1 MDGVRSWVVG
11 VARSVDCSYLY
22 PKVVGLWGR
31 AAGVRIFD
39 TRPGCVWLWSGALT
53 LVVLVMRHGWHTR
66 AGAGDRWRLVALSSF
81 IATEYNG

>member
-1 MDGVRSWVVG
+1 
-11 VARSVDCSYLY
+11 
-22 PKVVGLWGR
+22 
-31 AAGVRIFD
+31 
-39 TRPGCVWLWSGALT
+39 VWLWSGALT